1 MSTSPTYLS
10 GPVPQG
16 SQIGRYF
23 SFRLMITP
31 TLINAIYI
39 VGLLGITIFSV
50 YLMVHGAPAQ
60 AMMTPFGVVQSGGN
74 SGVLDGVILLTA
86 GNLLWPWCTG
96 RSGQPVIVRYT
107 RAGRN
112 QRSASASCPH
122 GNCTLKPRRSFGVWR
137 SVRANA
143 SSFL

>member
-74 SGVLDGVILLTA
+74 SGVLDGVILLTG
-86 GNLLWPWCTG
+86 GNLLWRIYCELMVVIFALHRAAESIDEKLPVSPG
-96 RSGQPVIVRYT
+96 R
-107 RAGRN
+107 
-112 QRSASASCPH
+112 
-122 GNCTLKPRRSFGVWR
+122 
-137 SVRANA
+137 
-143 SSFL
+143 